1 MLKLYLIRHG
11 QSTANDQGI
20 IQGCKDFPLSELGKE
35 QAKLVG
41 EFFINQ
47 KFDAIYSSDL
57 TRAYDTASEVSKHQ
71 NVPIE
76 KWEKLREVNLGP
88 LEGKTRREMER
99 EFPQVKDSSSILTTG
114 LEGTET
120 IVQITERCHDVC
132 QHVLQMHKHL
142 DHEVAL
148 VSHGGF
154 ISIFLMYLMFGE
166 EWNEAHRPFVV
177 GNTGVTKVEFNRE
190 GKPVFHYI
198 NRDTHLY
205 KAGAKPTSTILY

>member
-1 MLKLYLIRHG
+1 MKLYLIRHG
-11 QSTANDQGI
+11 QSTANHQGI
-20 IQGCKDFPLSELGKE
+20 IQGCKDFPLSELGNI
-35 QAKLVG
+35 QAGLVG
-41 EFFINQ
+41 EFLANQ

-57 TRAYDTASEVSKHQ
+57 TRAYDTAFEVSKHQ
-71 NVPIE
+71 NLPIE

-88 LEGKTRREMER
+88 LEGKTKREMEQ
-99 EFPQVKDSSSILTTG
+99 EFPQVKDASSILTTG

-120 IVQITERCHDVC
+120 IDQITERCQDVL
-132 QHVLQMHKHL
+132 QHLFQMHKHL
-142 DHEVAL
+142 SHDVAL

-166 EWNEAHRPFVV
+166 QWNEAHRPFVV
-177 GNTGVTKVEFNRE
+177 GNTGVTKVEFTRE
-190 GKPVFHYI
+190 DKPVFHYI